1 MALETKKEG
10 NIITELASSVR
21 LPKMVKVKQLLDH
34 SHIDVNEIPGIVRSE
49 LDREE
54 LRARIK
60 PGASV
65 AITCGSRGVANIA
78 VIIRA
83 IVDFVKECGGSPF
96 IFPAMGSHGGATA
109 QGQREIL
116 ASYHIALAALAG
128 GISVGHVNDSGFWVV
143 SNLSGFTVTGGLKT
157 YTVAQIIMSISIM
170 ILTLLFAL
178 ILPGAIG

>member
-1 MALETKKEG
+1 MALETKKRRKYNNRTG
-10 NIITELASSVR
+10 FQCKTS
-21 LPKMVKVKQLLDH
+21 KMVKVKQLLDH

-83 IVDFVKECGGSPF
+83 IVDFVRNAAEVPSYSRLWEV
-96 IFPAMGSHGGATA
+96 MRSHCP
-109 QGQREIL
+109 GQREIL
-116 ASYHIALAALAG
+116 ASYH
-128 GISVGHVNDSGFWVV
+128 VGRETLWRCPIKATMEVV
-143 SNLSGFTVTGGLKT
+143 QVGETPDGMPVYETDT
-157 YTVAQIIMSISIM
+157 HRR
-170 ILTLLFAL
+170 LTPSYYADV
-178 ILPGAIG
+178 

>member
-1 MALETKKEG
+1 
-10 NIITELASSVR
+10 
-21 LPKMVKVKQLLDH
+21 MVKVKQLLDH

-83 IVDFVKECGGSPF
+83 IVDFVKECGGSP
-96 IFPAMGSHGGATA
+96 
-109 QGQREIL
+109 
-116 ASYHIALAALAG
+116 SYSRLWE
-128 GISVGHVNDSGFWVV
+128 V
-143 SNLSGFTVTGGLKT
+143 
-157 YTVAQIIMSISIM
+157 MEEP
-170 ILTLLFAL
+170 
-178 ILPGAIG
+178 LPGAA

>member
-34 SHIDVNEIPGIVRSE
+34 SHIDINEIPGIVRSE

-116 ASYHIALAALAG
+116 ASYHVTEDTMGCPIKATMEVVQ
-128 GISVGHVNDSGFWVV
+128 VGETPDGMPVYVDR
-143 SNLSGFTVTGGLKT
+143 
-157 YTVAQIIMSISIM
+157 YAYE
-170 ILTLLFAL
+170 LTPSYYADV
-178 ILPGAIG
+178 